1 MRVFEYTAIV
11 WKESEGYVSKCPEL
25 GVASC
30 GDTFDEAVKNLREA
44 VELYLENAKDLG
56 IGASP
61 TWIVNNRHKF
71 SGIDPE
77 TIRKNFCQHNPK
89 TPNCDKTLSSKTNV
103 KPGACGKK

>member
-30 GDTFDEAVKNLREA
+30 GDTFDEAVRNLREA

-56 IGASP
+56 IIADLEENL
-61 TWIVNNRHKF
+61 TTKEKF
-71 SGIDPE
+71 TAHLE
-77 TIRKNFCQHNPK
+77 A
-89 TPNCDKTLSSKTNV
+89 TL
-103 KPGACGKK
+103 